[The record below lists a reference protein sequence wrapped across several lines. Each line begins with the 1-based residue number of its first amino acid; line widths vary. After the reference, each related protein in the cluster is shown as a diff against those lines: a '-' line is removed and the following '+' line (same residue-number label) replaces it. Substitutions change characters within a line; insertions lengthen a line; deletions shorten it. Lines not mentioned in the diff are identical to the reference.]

1 MGDSSQ
7 QALNSTSGDVISST
21 NLYAEVQ
28 QFYAMQM
35 QRLDRRDVE
44 GYAATFT
51 DDGEFIHR
59 PGEPGSETRAGIL
72 RAVKKADEMYET
84 DPHQRRH
91 YFNMVN
97 LEPLE
102 GGSIKS
108 TVYCL
113 VIKIRSGQQP
123 EFVSC
128 VVSDILVRV
137 DGELLTQYRAIE
149 YD

>member
-1 MGDSSQ
+1 M
-7 QALNSTSGDVISST
+7 TGDVISST

-51 DDGEFIHR
+51 DDAEFIHA
-59 PGEPGSETRAGIL
+59 PGQPGSRTRDGIL
-72 RAVKKADEMYET
+72 RDVYKADQVYET

-91 YFNMVN
+91 YFSMVN
-97 LEPLE
+97 LEPLDD
-102 GGSIKS
+102 GSIKS

-113 VIKIRSGQQP
+113 VVKIRPGQKP
-123 EFVSC
+123 DIAPSC
-128 VVSDILVRV
+128 VVNDVLVRV
-137 DGELLTQYRAIE
+137 NGELLTQYRRID
-149 YD
+149 YDS

>member
-1 MGDSSQ
+1 M
-7 QALNSTSGDVISST
+7 TDVISST

-51 DDGEFIHR
+51 DDAEFHHS
-59 PGEPGSETRAGIL
+59 PGQPGSRTRAGIV
-72 RAVKKADEMYET
+72 RDVYNADKVYET

-91 YFNMVN
+91 YFDMMN
-97 LEPLE
+97 LEPLDD
-102 GGSIKS
+102 GNIQS
-108 TVYCL
+108 TVYCM
-113 VIKIRSGQQP
+113 VVKVRSGQTP

-128 VVSDILVRV
+128 VVNDVLARV
-137 DGELLTQYRAIE
+137 NGELLTQYRRVD

>member
-1 MGDSSQ
+1 MDSM
-7 QALNSTSGDVISST
+7 TGDVIAST

-28 QFYAMQM
+28 QYYAMQM
-35 QRLDRRDVE
+35 QLLDRRDVE

-51 DDGEFIHR
+51 EDGEFIHR
-59 PGEPGSETRAGIL
+59 AGEPGSRGRPDIL
-72 RAVKKADEMYET
+72 RLVYKADEMYEK

-91 YFNMVN
+91 WFNMIN
-97 LEPLE
+97 LEPQDD
-102 GGSIKS
+102 GSVKS

-113 VIKIRSGQQP
+113 VVKNRAEQPP

-137 DGELLTQYRAIE
+137 NGELLNQYRSID
-149 YD
+149 YDR

>member
-1 MGDSSQ
+1 M
-7 QALNSTSGDVISST
+7 TGDVISST

-51 DDGEFIHR
+51 DDAEFHHS
-59 PGEPGSETRAGIL
+59 PGQPGSRTRAEIIGD
-72 RAVKKADEMYET
+72 VYKADKVYET

-91 YFNMVN
+91 YFDMVN
-97 LEPLE
+97 LEPLDD
-102 GGSIKS
+102 GNIQS

-113 VIKIRSGQQP
+113 VVKIRPAQKP

-128 VVSDILVRV
+128 VVNDILVRAN
-137 DGELLTQYRAIE
+137 GELLTQYRRVD

>member
-1 MGDSSQ
+1 M
-7 QALNSTSGDVISST
+7 TGDVISST

-51 DDGEFIHR
+51 EDGEFYHR
-59 PGEPGSETRAGIL
+59 AGEPGSQTRPDIL
-72 RAVKKADEMYET
+72 RTVYKADEMYET

-91 YFNMVN
+91 YFTMVN
-97 LEPLE
+97 LEPMDD
-102 GGSIKS
+102 GTIKS
-108 TVYCL
+108 TAYCL
-113 VIKIRSGQQP
+113 VIKNRTGQPP

-128 VVSDILVRV
+128 VVNDVLVRV
-137 DGELLTQYRAIE
+137 DGELLNQYRSIE